1 LDYLSFYNLDA
12 EPFQN
17 EPDTRFYYASDAQQ
31 QARLR
36 LMRGVQQR
44 KALSLLIAGPGCGK
58 TTLAHHLLENL
69 DSKKWAVRM
78 AVIPHAACPSG
89 WLIRSVA
96 KSFGVAQPANDA
108 LAALA
113 QLSQL
118 LVDLA
123 AGGAGAVLLIDE
135 AQLLSNKAVLEDFRA
150 LLNLVHEG
158 RKLLSL
164 VLFGLPLLDE
174 VLRVEVSLGQRIEI
188 RAEMPPMDREQSAA
202 YVQHR
207 ITCVNGAREIFSLDA
222 VDALY
227 TYSGGVPR
235 VINTLA
241 DNALF
246 EGAVEQS
253 RAISRT
259 HIIAAADQLG
269 LEACVTPAS
278 RVNQFRPGAPRS
290 KPEMPLRLERELAPA
305 LAEPAPES
313 EPVAPEPLPEDDDL
327 EAHAETLTAISL
339 TEDDDTCVSMEQL
352 IARMDEDE
360 PAAVEREAAP
370 GLLKRKIAASAQ
382 ESPALKS
389 KTAAAG
395 PEALVEGSQG
405 PEEVEL
411 AVPRATRNESPLL
424 LEQEDESL
432 DTMDKFE
439 SLWSEIEGN
448 DRSGLPP
455 AAAIPPKQAPQ
466 SLSKDEESTVVGLQP
481 EHVTTPQSA
490 VGRSAQATA
499 DEIDALFDD
508 ISIDD

>member
-1 LDYLSFYNLDA
+1 MDYLSFYNLDA

-69 DSKKWAVRM
+69 GSDKWPVRM

-89 WLIRSVA
+89 WLICSVA
-96 KSFGVAQPANDA
+96 KRFGVAQPANDP

-113 QLSQL
+113 QLSERL
-118 LVDLA
+118 ADLA
-123 AGGAGAVLLIDE
+123 AGGTGPVLLIDE
-135 AQLLSNKAVLEDFRA
+135 AQLLSNKDVLEDFRA

-158 RKLLSL
+158 QKLLSL

-174 VLRVEVSLGQRIEI
+174 VLRVESSLAQRIEI
-188 RAEMPPMDREQSAA
+188 RAEIPPMNREQSAA

-207 ITCVNGAREIFSLDA
+207 INCANGAKELFSPDA

-227 TYSGGVPR
+227 TYSSGVPR

-253 RAISRT
+253 RSISRT

-269 LEACVTPAS
+269 LEACVTPAP
-278 RVNQFRPGAPRS
+278 RVSQFRPGVPRS
-290 KPEMPLRLERELAPA
+290 KPEMPLRLEQEPAPA

-313 EPVAPEPLPEDDDL
+313 EPVAPEPLPEDGDL

-360 PAAVEREAAP
+360 PAAVESEAAP
-370 GLLKRKIAASAQ
+370 GALKRTIAA
-382 ESPALKS
+382 ETTDEDL
-389 KTAAAG
+389 
-395 PEALVEGSQG
+395 EASIEGSQN

-411 AVPRATRNESPLL
+411 AVPRGKRSESPLL
-424 LEQEDESL
+424 VEEEDESL
-432 DTMDKFE
+432 NTIDQFE

-448 DRSGLPP
+448 DDSGLPP
-455 AAAIPPKQAPQ
+455 AAAIPPEKAPT
-466 SLSKDEESTVVGLQP
+466 SLSKDEESPVVGLQP
-481 EHVTTPQSA
+481 EHVTTPESA
-490 VGRSAQATA
+490 VGRSARATA
-499 DEIDALFDD
+499 EEIDALFDD

>member
-1 LDYLSFYNLDA
+1 MDYLSFYNLDA

-69 DSKKWAVRM
+69 GSKKWAVRM

-96 KSFGVAQPANDA
+96 KRFGVPQPADDP
-108 LAALA
+108 LAALT
-113 QLSQL
+113 QLYKL
-118 LVDLA
+118 LAGLA
-123 AGGAGAVLLIDE
+123 AGGAGPVLLIDE
-135 AQLLSNKAVLEDFRA
+135 AQLLSNKDVLEDFRA
-150 LLNLVHEG
+150 LLNLVHEE

-174 VLRVEVSLGQRIEI
+174 VLRDESSLAQRIEI
-188 RAEMPPMDREQSAA
+188 RVEMAPLDREQSAT

-207 ITCVNGAREIFSLDA
+207 ITCANGTEEIFSPDA

-227 TYSGGVPR
+227 TDSSGVPR

-246 EGAVEQS
+246 EGAMEQS
-253 RAISRT
+253 RSISRT
-259 HIIAAADQLG
+259 HTIAAADQLG
-269 LEACVTPAS
+269 LEPCVTSAP
-278 RVNQFRPGAPRS
+278 RVSQFRPGVSGS
-290 KPEMPLRLERELAPA
+290 KPEMPSRLEQEPAPA

-313 EPVAPEPLPEDDDL
+313 KPVAPEPPPENDDL

-352 IARMDEDE
+352 ISRMDEDE
-360 PAAVEREAAP
+360 PAAEEPEAAP
-370 GLLKRKIAASAQ
+370 GALKRTIAAEMTDEDLDA
-382 ESPALKS
+382 
-389 KTAAAG
+389 
-395 PEALVEGSQG
+395 VIEGFQD
-405 PEEVEL
+405 PDEVEL
-411 AVPRATRNESPLL
+411 AVPRGTPNESPLH
-424 LEQEDESL
+424 LEQEDETL
-432 DTMDKFE
+432 DTIDKFE

-455 AAAIPPKQAPQ
+455 AAVIPPKKAPP
-466 SLSKDEESTVVGLQP
+466 SLSKEEESTVVGLQP

-499 DEIDALFDD
+499 DEIDALFDE
-508 ISIDD
+508 ISVDD

>member
-1 LDYLSFYNLDA
+1 MDYLSFYNLSA

-17 EPDTRFYYASDAQQ
+17 EPDTRFYYASAAQQ

-69 DSKKWAVRM
+69 GSEAWAVRM
-78 AVIPHAACPSG
+78 IVIPHAACPSG

-96 KSFGVAQPANDA
+96 QSFGVAQPANDP

-113 QLSQL
+113 QLSKL
-118 LVDLA
+118 LVGLA
-123 AGGAGAVLLIDE
+123 AGGAGPVLLIDE
-135 AQLLSNKAVLEDFRA
+135 AQLLSNKDVLEDFRA
-150 LLNLVHEG
+150 LLNLVHER

-164 VLFGLPLLDE
+164 VLFGLPMLDE
-174 VLRVEVSLGQRIEI
+174 VLRVESSLAQRIEI
-188 RAEMPPMDREQSAA
+188 RAEVPPMDREQSAA
-202 YVQHR
+202 YVLHR
-207 ITCVNGAREIFSLDA
+207 IACANGAEELFSPDA

-227 TYSGGVPR
+227 TYSSGVPR

-253 RAISRT
+253 SSISRT

-269 LEACVTPAS
+269 LETCVTPAP

-290 KPEMPLRLERELAPA
+290 KPEMPLRLEQEPAPA
-305 LAEPAPES
+305 RAEPAPES
-313 EPVAPEPLPEDDDL
+313 EPVAPEPLPEDHDL
-327 EAHAETLTAISL
+327 EAHADTLTAISL

-360 PAAVEREAAP
+360 PAAVEPEAAP
-370 GLLKRKIAASAQ
+370 AVLKR
-382 ESPALKS
+382 E
-389 KTAAAG
+389 TAEEDL
-395 PEALVEGSQG
+395 EALIEGFQD
-405 PEEVEL
+405 PAEVEL
-411 AVPRATRNESPLL
+411 AVPRATRNESPLV

-448 DRSGLPP
+448 DRSDLPP
-455 AAAIPPKQAPQ
+455 AAAIPSKQAPQ

-499 DEIDALFDD
+499 DKIDALFDD
-508 ISIDD
+508 ISVDD

>member
-1 LDYLSFYNLDA
+1 MDYLSFYNLDA

-17 EPDTRFYYASDAQQ
+17 EPDTRFYYGSDAQQ

-69 DSKKWAVRM
+69 GSKKWAVRM

-96 KSFGVAQPANDA
+96 KRFGVAQPANDP
-108 LAALA
+108 LAALT
-113 QLSQL
+113 QLYKL
-118 LVDLA
+118 LVGLA
-123 AGGAGAVLLIDE
+123 AGGAGPVLLIDE
-135 AQLLSNKAVLEDFRA
+135 AQLLSNKDVLEDFRA
-150 LLNLVHEG
+150 LLNLVHEE

-174 VLRVEVSLGQRIEI
+174 VLRAESSLAQRIEI
-188 RAEMPPMDREQSAA
+188 RAEMAPLDREQSAA

-207 ITCVNGAREIFSLDA
+207 ITCANGTEEIFSPDA

-227 TYSGGVPR
+227 TYSSGVPR

-246 EGAVEQS
+246 EGAMEQS
-253 RAISRT
+253 RSINRT

-269 LEACVTPAS
+269 LEACVTPAPRAS
-278 RVNQFRPGAPRS
+278 QFRPGVPGS
-290 KPEMPLRLERELAPA
+290 KPEMPSRPEQEPAPA

-313 EPVAPEPLPEDDDL
+313 EPVAPEPPPENDDL
-327 EAHAETLTAISL
+327 EAQAETLTAISL
-339 TEDDDTCVSMEQL
+339 TDDDDTCVSMEQL
-352 IARMDEDE
+352 ISRMDEDE
-360 PAAVEREAAP
+360 PATVEPEAAP
-370 GLLKRKIAASAQ
+370 GALKRTIAAEMTDEDLDA
-382 ESPALKS
+382 
-389 KTAAAG
+389 
-395 PEALVEGSQG
+395 VIEGFQD
-405 PEEVEL
+405 PDEVEL
-411 AVPRATRNESPLL
+411 AVPRGTRNENPLL

-455 AAAIPPKQAPQ
+455 AAEIPPKKAPP
-466 SLSKDEESTVVGLQP
+466 SLSEDEESTVVGLQP

-490 VGRSAQATA
+490 VGRSVQATA
-499 DEIDALFDD
+499 DEIDALFDE
-508 ISIDD
+508 ISVDD

>member
-1 LDYLSFYNLDA
+1 MDYLSFYNLDV

-58 TTLAHHLLENL
+58 TTLAQHLLENL
-69 DSKKWAVRM
+69 DSKKWTVRM

-96 KSFGVAQPANDA
+96 NRFGVAQPANEP

-113 QLSQL
+113 QLSKL
-118 LVDLA
+118 LVDLVA
-123 AGGAGAVLLIDE
+123 AGTGPVLLIDE
-135 AQLLSNKAVLEDFRA
+135 AQLISNKDVLEDFRA

-158 RKLLSL
+158 QKLLSL

-174 VLRVEVSLGQRIEI
+174 VLRVESSLAQRIEI
-188 RAEMPPMDREQSAA
+188 RTEIPPMNREQSAA
-202 YVQHR
+202 YVRHR
-207 ITCVNGAREIFSLDA
+207 INCANGTEEIFSPDA

-227 TYSGGVPR
+227 TYSNGVPR

-246 EGAVEQS
+246 EGAVEQARS
-253 RAISRT
+253 ISRT

-269 LEACVTPAS
+269 LEACVTPAA
-278 RVNQFRPGAPRS
+278 RVSQFRPGVPRS
-290 KPEMPLRLERELAPA
+290 KPEMPLRLGHEPAPA
-305 LAEPAPES
+305 LADPAPES
-313 EPVAPEPLPEDDDL
+313 EPAVPEPLPQVDDP
-327 EAHAETLTAISL
+327 EAHSKTLTAISL

-352 IARMDEDE
+352 IAMMDEDE
-360 PAAVEREAAP
+360 PAAVEPEAPPGELKRNIAAEMADEDLEAA
-370 GLLKRKIAASAQ
+370 I
-382 ESPALKS
+382 
-389 KTAAAG
+389 
-395 PEALVEGSQG
+395 EGFQD
-405 PEEVEL
+405 PDEVEL
-411 AVPRATRNESPLL
+411 AVPRGTRNERPLL
-424 LEQEDESL
+424 LEQEDETL
-432 DTMDKFE
+432 NTIDKFE
-439 SLWSEIEGN
+439 SLWSEIEGG

-455 AAAIPPKQAPQ
+455 AAAIPPKEAPP
-466 SLSKDEESTVVGLQP
+466 SVSKDEESSVVGLQP

-499 DEIDALFDD
+499 EEIDALFDD

>member
-1 LDYLSFYNLDA
+1 MDYLSFYNLDA
-12 EPFQN
+12 EPFKN

-58 TTLAHHLLENL
+58 TTLAYHLLENL
-69 DSKKWAVRM
+69 DSKKWAARM

-96 KSFGVAQPANDA
+96 KRFGVAQPANDP

-113 QLSQL
+113 QLSKL

-123 AGGAGAVLLIDE
+123 GAGAGPVLLIDE
-135 AQLLSNKAVLEDFRA
+135 AQLLSNKDVLEDFRA

-174 VLRVEVSLGQRIEI
+174 VLRDESSLAQRIEI
-188 RAEMPPMDREQSAA
+188 RAEMAPLDREQSAA

-207 ITCVNGAREIFSLDA
+207 ITCANGTEKIFSPDA

-227 TYSGGVPR
+227 TYSSGVPR

-253 RAISRT
+253 PSISRT

-269 LEACVTPAS
+269 LEACVTPAP
-278 RVNQFRPGAPRS
+278 RVSQFRPGAPRS
-290 KPEMPLRLERELAPA
+290 KPETPLRLEQEPAPA

-352 IARMDEDE
+352 ISQMDEDE
-360 PAAVEREAAP
+360 PAAVEPEAAP
-370 GLLKRKIAASAQ
+370 GALKREIAAEMADEDL
-382 ESPALKS
+382 ESLIDR
-389 KTAAAG
+389 
-395 PEALVEGSQG
+395 SQD

-411 AVPRATRNESPLL
+411 AVPRGTRNESPLL

-432 DTMDKFE
+432 NTIDKFE

-455 AAAIPPKQAPQ
+455 AAAIPPKKAPQ
-466 SLSKDEESTVVGLQP
+466 SLSNDEESTVVGLQP